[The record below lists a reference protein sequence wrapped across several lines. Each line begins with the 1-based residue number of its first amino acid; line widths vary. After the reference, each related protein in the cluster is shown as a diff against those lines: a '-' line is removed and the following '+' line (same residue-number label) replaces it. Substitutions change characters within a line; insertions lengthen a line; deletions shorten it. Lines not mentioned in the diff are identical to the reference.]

1 MTTARVTFDTG
12 TRYGIALVGVLFA
25 AYLNVATGFT
35 TFLQAVD
42 YGGTLGS
49 DQSIVNAVQFLT
61 ILGLYVA
68 AFAIA
73 PAPGSRRLAAITLA
87 CVVLFLWATFGIE
100 RSIGNISEPVGFWLF
115 VLNQGFITLVVS
127 LGGWLL
133 VRQRHPLAFVVL
145 VVAVVPPIVAGVL
158 RNASVTSGA
167 YQLVIEAIVVLGG
180 IGAAWAAWAI
190 DRGVRGRRDAAAG
203 DAETVRP
210 D

>member
-1 MTTARVTFDTG
+1 MTTAPVRFDAG

-25 AYLNVATGFT
+25 AYLNIATTFT

-42 YGGTLGS
+42 FGGTLGS
-49 DQSIVNAVQFLT
+49 DNSIVNAVQFVT

-73 PAPGSRRLAAITLA
+73 PASGGRRLAAVTLA
-87 CVVLFLWATFGIE
+87 CVVLLLWATLGIE
-100 RSIGNISEPVGFWLF
+100 RSIGAITEPVGFWLF

-133 VRQRHPLAFVVL
+133 VRGRHPLAFVVL
-145 VVAVVPPIVAGVL
+145 LVAIVPPLVAGVL
-158 RNASVTSGA
+158 RDASVTSGS

-180 IGAAWAAWAI
+180 IGGAWAAWAI
-190 DRGVRGRRDAAAG
+190 DRAVRGRRDATSG
-203 DAETVRP
+203 
-210 D
+210 